1 MAGGGA
7 RGGGGDGGGSRGGGG
22 ESRPSSRSRGGGGH
36 VNPAPKTAPT
46 NSLKGLLV
54 GLENARIQSEPREW
68 AHVNGW
74 DVAEKGG
81 KDFRRLRTR
90 VPPSRSRGL
99 LRLAGERKDQ
109 ATLFPSPRPRL
120 GPPPL
125 PAALRRLGRGEA
137 PSWAGTALPFVVRA
151 GRRGWGLQERE
162 GGVGS

>member
-1 MAGGGA
+1 M
-7 RGGGGDGGGSRGGGG
+7 DGTWQKKG
-22 ESRPSSRSRGGGGH
+22 ERTSGVS
-36 VNPAPKTAPT
+36 AP
-46 NSLKGLLV
+46 GY
-54 GLENARIQSEPREW
+54 
-68 AHVNGW
+68 
-74 DVAEKGG
+74 
-81 KDFRRLRTR
+81 
-90 VPPSRSRGL
+90 PPSRSGGL
-99 LRLAGERKDQ
+99 LRLAGERKDE